1 MDELNTAT
9 PQPATPQAAA
19 PAPAP
24 TAQAAPAAQG
34 VKYASFGIRFV
45 AALIDGIL
53 IAIIS
58 TLIKTLLGGENAP
71 GFLDSVMGLASIVY
85 YVFMISKY
93 GATVGKKLMKIRVQN
108 IDTGANL
115 TFVEAILREFIGK
128 LLSSII
134 FLLGYFWML
143 WDPKKQTW
151 HDKIAKSIVVQ
162 Q

>member
-45 AALIDGIL
+45 AALID
-53 IAIIS
+53 
-58 TLIKTLLGGENAP
+58 GGENAP